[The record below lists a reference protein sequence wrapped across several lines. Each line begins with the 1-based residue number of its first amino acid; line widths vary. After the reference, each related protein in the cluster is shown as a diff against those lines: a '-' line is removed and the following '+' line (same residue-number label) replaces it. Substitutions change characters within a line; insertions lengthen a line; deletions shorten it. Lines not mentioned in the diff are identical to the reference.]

1 MFSDLRGSIF
11 LSIAVCSLVY
21 NVITPSVKRRGR
33 ERHGPATGRLPSVLV
48 HGRHV
53 VKRAAISLH
62 VLDHQVVFAAH
73 EVLNTDLLTG
83 LKLAVQD
90 VLDPLPS
97 LRLRPKI
104 RGRIGIHLASCKG
117 PFNNVPT
124 PPAVLITV
132 LRALAGLYVQEL
144 AYVKS
149 RW

>member
-1 MFSDLRGSIF
+1 MFSDLSGSIF
-11 LSIAVCSLVY
+11 LSVAFCSLVY
-21 NVITPSVKRRGR
+21 NVITPSVKGRGR

-48 HGRHV
+48 HSRHV

-83 LKLAVQD
+83 CKLAVQN

-104 RGRIGIHLASCKG
+104 RGRIGVHLTSDVW
-117 PFNNVPT
+117 PFDNLPA
-124 PPAVLITV
+124 PAAVLTV
-132 LRALAGLYVQEL
+132 RALAGLDVREL
-144 AYVKS
+144 ADVKS